1 MDGNRQ
7 KTTNEF
13 MLRLEMIV
21 LGQVKGVDCLS
32 SSMAFHARKT
42 FPAHARLAPPSSSSP
57 SPSPLS
63 QPRR

>member
-32 SSMAFHARKT
+32 SSMAFHAR
-42 FPAHARLAPPSSSSP
+42 
-57 SPSPLS
+57 S
-63 QPRR
+63 QKSLGETGEVQTRNQF